1 MNIAKAAKT
10 SCMAAAK
17 FILANSE
24 QLQTLI
30 DDQTKPVH
38 SYCNQAATE
47 ILAAD
52 GWKEQN
58 RILSAYLDEINAGS
72 AWADTGWKNVAHF
85 YDPVTSQGLRGWNN
99 AVEEFLGYFN
109 LARSYMKQRH
119 LNEAFFYLG
128 AAVHLVQDM
137 CVPFHS
143 RKVVF
148 AGHHNY
154 EKWAENHV
162 EDYLVFSNGIYND
175 NMKNPGDWITT
186 NAQASYD
193 LFSLVKS
200 SSNKGYHLVTAAML
214 PYTQRTSAGFFH
226 YFLQHQV

>member
-10 SCMAAAK
+10 SYMAAAR

-24 QLQTLI
+24 PLQTLI
-30 DDQTKPVH
+30 DDQTQTVH
-38 SYCNQAATE
+38 NYCNKTAVE
-47 ILAAD
+47 ILAND
-52 GWKEQN
+52 GWNAQSQM
-58 RILSAYLDEINAGS
+58 LSVYLPQINAGS
-72 AWADTGWKNVAHF
+72 AWADTGWKNIAHF
-85 YDPVTSQGLRGWNN
+85 YDPVTHQGLCGWNN
-99 AVEEFLGYFN
+99 AVEEFACYFTR
-109 LARSYMKQRH
+109 ARSGLRQH
-119 LNEAFFYLG
+119 NFDQAFFYLG

-143 RKVVF
+143 RKVVL

-154 EKWAENHV
+154 EKWAEGHV
-162 EDYLVFSNGIYND
+162 EDYLVFSDGIYND
-175 NMKNPGDWITT
+175 NTKDPGDWITK

-200 SSNKGYHLVTAAML
+200 HSNKGYQLVTAAML

-226 YFLQHQV
+226 YFLQPQV